1 MAFVAEAIGGFV
13 GGLVAG
19 FVGYV
24 EGAVDGALF
33 QAFGS
38 IIPVIAVLGII
49 YAVISFFAGVTKAIF
64 AGAFFCI
71 GIILAGALLNDLS
84 TVAMGIIALVG
95 LIIGFIL

>member
-1 MAFVAEAIGGFV
+1 MAFVAEVMGGFV

-19 FVGYV
+19 LVGYV

-38 IIPVIAVLGII
+38 IIPVIALLGII
-49 YAVISFFAGVTKAIF
+49 YAIISFFTGVTKAIF

-71 GIILAGALLNDLS
+71 GIILAGAFLNDLA
-84 TVAMGIIALVG
+84 TAAMGVIALVG
-95 LIIGFIL
+95 LIVGLVM